1 MEIKTMNTY
10 LNSASIPALFKNFDK
25 LTIGFEEQYNR
36 LADIQAKIAKG
47 IPTYPPFNVYKVD
60 DNKYRIEVAVAGF
73 SKNNLD
79 ITLDKDSL
87 IIKGFHTDDNTS
99 EEQDA
104 IYKGI
109 ANRPFTHMFA
119 LSDHVV
125 VHNAELVNG
134 LLKVYLESI
143 IPEEKKPKK
152 VSIKE

>member
-1 MEIKTMNTY
+1 MNYFLDT
-10 LNSASIPALFKNFDK
+10 FKNFDK
-25 LTIGFEEQYNR
+25 LAVGFEEQYSK
-36 LADIQAKIAKG
+36 LAKIHQEVSKA
-47 IPTYPPFNVYKVD
+47 IPSYPPYNIYKVD
-60 DNKYRIEVAVAGF
+60 DNKYRIELAVAGF

-79 ITLDKDSL
+79 ITLDNDRL
-87 IIKGFHTDDNTS
+87 IIKGFHTDANTE

-109 ANRPFTHMFA
+109 SNRAFTRMFA

-134 LLKVYLESI
+134 MLKVYLESI

-152 VSIKE
+152 VDIND